1 MSGDRVRFDDPSA
14 YVLRLVCL
22 PMATI
27 TGDQVKV
34 GHVEIPLREAA
45 GWVRTYTDIKK
56 NTTGSAPYA
65 YPAYDHYQADEGN
78 DPKRLTDADLLA
90 PVLLNVTPKIRSF
103 YDLQR
108 IRGNLEDAL
117 NNPDLEL
124 PLAETSDSARI
135 AEMVAP
141 LYAVL
146 DDPVTKPW
154 RVRATLLSKI
164 LHRKRP
170 QSLVLHDKWV
180 RACYVGDGK
189 PVPSVPSGQT
199 RTWAD
204 YMTAVTAAIGHDIRT
219 QPGAFAELDDA
230 TGTPGQLSH
239 VRLLDIL
246 AWTSQGR
253 SPGVAT
259 SSRA

>member
-1 MSGDRVRFDDPSA
+1 MT
-14 YVLRLVCL
+14 
-22 PMATI
+22 TI
-27 TGDQVKV
+27 TGDPVQV
-34 GHVEIPLREAA
+34 GHVEIPLSTAVD
-45 GWVRTYTDIKK
+45 WVRSYTDIEK
-56 NTTGSAPYA
+56 NTTGTAPYA
-65 YPAYDHYQADEGN
+65 YPAYDQYQANEGN
-78 DPKRLTDADLLA
+78 DPHRLTDADLLA

-103 YDLQR
+103 YNLQQ

-117 NNPDLEL
+117 KNPDLER
-124 PLAETSDSARI
+124 PLAEISDPARI

-146 DDPVTKPW
+146 DDPKTKPW

-199 RTWAD
+199 RTWAEH
-204 YMTAVTAAIGHDIRT
+204 MTAVTAAIGHDIRT
-219 QPGAFAELDDA
+219 QPAAFAALDRA
-230 TGTPGQLSH
+230 TGTPGQLSR

-246 AWTSQGR
+246 AWKSQGR
-253 SPGVAT
+253 NPPAAT
-259 SSRA
+259 SSGA

>member
-1 MSGDRVRFDDPSA
+1 MT
-14 YVLRLVCL
+14 
-22 PMATI
+22 TI
-27 TGDQVKV
+27 TGDPVKV
-34 GHVEIPLREAA
+34 GHVEIPLSTAVD
-45 GWVRTYTDIKK
+45 WVRSYTDIEK
-56 NTTGSAPYA
+56 NTTRSAPYA
-65 YPAYDHYQADEGN
+65 YPAYDQYQADEGN
-78 DPKRLTDADLLA
+78 DPQRLTDADLLA

-103 YDLQR
+103 YNLQR
-108 IRGNLEDAL
+108 IRSNLQEAL
-117 NNPDLEL
+117 NNPDLER
-124 PLAETSDSARI
+124 PLAETSDPARI
-135 AEMVAP
+135 AGMVAP

-146 DDPVTKPW
+146 DDPATKPW

-189 PVPSVPSGQT
+189 PVPAAKT

-204 YMTAVTAAIGHDIRT
+204 YMTALTAAIGDDIRN

-239 VRLLDIL
+239 VRLLDII
-246 AWTSQGR
+246 AWKSQGT

-259 SSRA
+259 SGAS